1 MTTPQTRSPKRSA
14 RPGTAAAGRPSGR
27 FARASQPSGRA
38 SRPRPARSPSA
49 TRGLPSVRRRKPE
62 PQSPAKKVLGAA
74 QSAPKSALNAIGGI
88 IPGGSSGKK
97 AGKKGPG
104 KAKKAGRSAARTAQG
119 NKKPLGVALVA
130 GAAGLA
136 LSQRDKI
143 AGKLGLGGG
152 GDESSQEQPSTALNE
167 HDYPPSP
174 TTPPAPP
181 APGA

>member
-14 RPGTAAAGRPSGR
+14 RSGAAHAPGR

-38 SRPRPARSPSA
+38 SRPRPARSSST

-74 QSAPKSALNAIGGI
+74 QSAPKSALSAIGGV
-88 IPGGSSGKK
+88 IPGASGGKK
-97 AGKKGPG
+97 AGK
-104 KAKKAGRSAARTAQG
+104 AKRAGRGAARKAQD

-143 AGKLGLGGG
+143 ADKLGRGG
-152 GDESSQEQPSTALNE
+152 GDEGTPEQPPTALNE
-167 HDYPPSP
+167 HEHTATPPP
-174 TTPPAPP
+174 PPAPP
-181 APGA
+181 APGV

>member
-14 RPGTAAAGRPSGR
+14 RPGATGAGRPSGR

-74 QSAPKSALNAIGGI
+74 QSAPKSALSAIGGV

-97 AGKKGPG
+97 SGKKGPG
-104 KAKKAGRSAARTAQG
+104 KAKKAARSAQG

-136 LSQRDKI
+136 LSQREKI
-143 AGKLGLGGG
+143 AGKLGRGGG
-152 GDESSQEQPSTALNE
+152 GDEEFKDQSPTALNE

-174 TTPPAPP
+174 ATPPTPPAPP